1 MKNNFY
7 KMVEKQFW
15 FYLITKSSSSSE
27 PDLSVIIKDIP
38 RPRDNEKN
46 LLYVGLKRYSV
57 FDGIL
62 GNYIFTSEY
71 LIVSSEEI
79 TVWDNKKVYC
89 GFKDTRPV
97 VPDFKKAS
105 LMARKITMGI
115 SPNYPG
121 RQKFSFEWN
130 YPCIVIDGMW
140 FSWIDGI
147 NKALEDNH
155 DKDSIIKRISDI
167 NVF

>member
-1 MKNNFY
+1 MNTHFY

-38 RPRDNEKN
+38 RDYEKN

-79 TVWDNKKVYC
+79 TVWDNKKIYC
-89 GFKDTRPV
+89 GFKNTRPV
-97 VPDFKKAS
+97 VPDFEKAS
-105 LMARKITMGI
+105 LTA
-115 SPNYPG
+115 
-121 RQKFSFEWN
+121 
-130 YPCIVIDGMW
+130 
-140 FSWIDGI
+140 
-147 NKALEDNH
+147 
-155 DKDSIIKRISDI
+155 
-167 NVF
+167 

>member
-15 FYLITKSSSSSE
+15 FYLITKTSSSSE
-27 PDLSVIIKDIP
+27 PDLSVVIKDIP
-38 RPRDNEKN
+38 RDSEKN
-46 LLYVGLKRYSV
+46 LLYVGLKRSCV

-79 TVWDNKKVYC
+79 TIWDNKKVYC
-89 GFKDTRPV
+89 DFKNTRPV
-97 VPDFKKAS
+97 IPVFEKAS
-105 LMARKITMGI
+105 LMARKVSMGI
-115 SPNYPG
+115 PPNYPG
-121 RQKFSFEWN
+121 RPQLSFEWE
-130 YPCIVIDGMW
+130 YPCVVMDGIW
-140 FSWIDGI
+140 FPWIEGI

>member
-1 MKNNFY
+1 
-7 KMVEKQFW
+7 MVEKQFW

-27 PDLSVIIKDIP
+27 PDLSIIIKDIP
-38 RPRDNEKN
+38 RDSEKN

-79 TVWDNKKVYC
+79 TVWDNKKIYC
-89 GFKDTRPV
+89 GFKNIRPV
-97 VPDFKKAS
+97 IPDFRKTS
-105 LMARKITMGI
+105 FMARKVSMGI

-121 RQKFSFEWN
+121 RSKLSFEWN
-130 YPCIVIDGMW
+130 YPSVIMSGIWFPWVDGV
-140 FSWIDGI
+140 
-147 NKALEDNH
+147 NKALEDNRN
-155 DKDSIIKRISDI
+155 KDSVIDKISNI